1 MLVTVLEPDMY
12 VIRGCQKNSEN
23 LNSWPP
29 FDSFNLSN
37 QVFPIFLHRRSVAII
52 ILCYRSDFA
61 LRGRIR
67 PIGGLPY
74 KASILNHN
82 RLNRFIGL
90 VIGKSHR
97 PSAILVFANASVI
110 YLLYFEVALHW
121 FECKENHV
129 ALKKVKVF

>member
-1 MLVTVLEPDMY
+1 MVGSRLLQIKIFGYE
-12 VIRGCQKNSEN
+12 CKQKQISLTAVNQIF
-23 LNSWPP
+23 P
-29 FDSFNLSN
+29 N
-37 QVFPIFLHRRSVAII
+37 QVFPIFLQRRSVAII

-97 PSAILVFANASVI
+97 PGAILVFANASVI
-110 YLLYFEVALHW
+110 YLLYFEEALHW